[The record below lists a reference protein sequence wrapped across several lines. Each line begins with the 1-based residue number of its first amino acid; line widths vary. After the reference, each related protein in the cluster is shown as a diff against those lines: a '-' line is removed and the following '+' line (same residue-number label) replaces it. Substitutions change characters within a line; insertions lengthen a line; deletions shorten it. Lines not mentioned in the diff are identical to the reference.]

1 MADKK
6 YEINMCEG
14 AILPKMLRFTIP
26 LMLSSVLQ
34 LLFNAADVVIV
45 GQFAGDDSLGAVG
58 CTGSLVNLLTNLFI
72 GLSVGSN
79 VMAARHYGAKQ
90 DDRLGRTVHTSM
102 CVALLGG
109 VILTAVGVIFS
120 GDLLTLMDTP
130 PEQLGKATLYLRI
143 YFAGAT
149 VSLIY
154 NFGSALLRAVGD
166 TKRPMI
172 YLALSGVVNVL
183 LNLIF
188 VIVFEMDVAGV
199 AIATVISQAMSA
211 VLVVRCLM
219 KEKGAF
225 KLIPSRLRIDLKEL
239 SMILRVGFPAGIQGC
254 IFSMSNVV
262 IQSSVNGFGN
272 IVVAGNSAAMNLEG
286 FCWVSMNA
294 FHHATLSFMS
304 QNYGAGRS
312 ERMGRILRCG
322 LICVTVT
329 GLVFGLLEVIFSRQ
343 LLGIYTSSPEVI
355 EAGVTRLMYIAS
367 IYFTC
372 GVMDVMVGALRGVGY
387 SVMPMIVSLVGVC
400 GVRLVWIAT
409 VFGIE
414 QYHRVETVYISYPIS
429 WIATFLVH
437 VVTYFAV
444 RKRVLARMSGRTTGP
459 EAAAS
464 GETK

>member
-6 YEINMCEG
+6 YEIDMCEG

-90 DDRLGRTVHTSM
+90 DDRLEKTVHTSI
-102 CVALLGG
+102 CVALIGG
-109 VILTAVGVIFS
+109 LVLTAVGMIFS

-130 PEQLGKATLYLRI
+130 PEQLGKATLYLEI
-143 YFAGAT
+143 YFGGAT
-149 VSLIY
+149 MSLVY

-166 TKRPMI
+166 TKRPMM
-172 YLALSGVVNVL
+172 YLAFSGVVNVL
-183 LNLIF
+183 LNLVF
-188 VIVFEMDVAGV
+188 VIVFDMDVAGV
-199 AIATVISQAMSA
+199 ATATVISQAMSA
-211 VLVVRCLM
+211 ILVVRCLIR
-219 KEKGAF
+219 EKGPF
-225 KLIPSRLRIDLKEL
+225 RLVIKKLGVDRKEL
-239 SMILRVGFPAGIQGC
+239 LMILRVGFPAGIQGC
-254 IFSMSNVV
+254 IFSLSNVV

-272 IVVAGNSAAMNLEG
+272 VVVAGNSAAMNLEG
-286 FCWVSMNA
+286 FVWVSMNA
-294 FHHATLSFMS
+294 FHHATLSFTS

-312 ERMGRILRCG
+312 DRIGKILRCG
-322 LICVTVT
+322 LLCVTVT
-329 GLVFGLLEVIFSRQ
+329 GVVFGILEYTFSRP

-355 EAGVTRLMYIAS
+355 DAGVRRLMFIATV
-367 IYFTC
+367 YFTC
-372 GVMDVMVGALRGVGY
+372 GIMDVMVGAIRGLGY
-387 SVMPMIVSLVGVC
+387 SVMPMIVSLAGVC

-414 QYHRVETVYISYPIS
+414 EYHRVETVYVSYPIS
-429 WIATFLVH
+429 WVFTFIVH
-437 VVTYFAV
+437 TVTYFAV
-444 RKRVLARMSGRTTGP
+444 RKRVLARMSAGRRTTG
-459 EAAAS
+459 
-464 GETK
+464 TQ